1 MEEERETVIVTQP
14 EGERFAV
21 DHAGAVALHGAK
33 EQPPLLHQFGGQV
46 VHTGAPQ
53 QPLVHMVC
61 WDEDNTCGVELS
73 GRVQLAGDPEQPIAV
88 QMRHEFA
95 NVHRQE
101 LRVEP
106 LAHQLSVNTQLAQ
119 PIHHALQLRT
129 PLELRFCNP
138 WHLVSDYMLEINLG
152 NNRVIS
158 VRLTGATVA
167 TPQPCDDKGCPPA
180 QAQPD
185 HP

>member
-1 MEEERETVIVTQP
+1 
-14 EGERFAV
+14 
-21 DHAGAVALHGAK
+21 
-33 EQPPLLHQFGGQV
+33 
-46 VHTGAPQ
+46 
-53 QPLVHMVC
+53 
-61 WDEDNTCGVELS
+61 
-73 GRVQLAGDPEQPIAV
+73 
-88 QMRHEFA
+88 
-95 NVHRQE
+95 
-101 LRVEP
+101 
-106 LAHQLSVNTQLAQ
+106 VNTQLAQ

-138 WHLVSDYMLEINLG
+138 WHLVSDYILEINLG

-167 TPQPCDDKGCPPA
+167 TPQPCDNQGCPPA

>member
-1 MEEERETVIVTQP
+1 MI
-14 EGERFAV
+14 
-21 DHAGAVALHGAK
+21 
-33 EQPPLLHQFGGQV
+33 
-46 VHTGAPQ
+46 
-53 QPLVHMVC
+53 C
-61 WDEDNTCGVELS
+61 WDEDDSCRVEVS
-73 GRVQLAGDPEQPIAV
+73 GQVKLTGDAAQPIAV

-95 NVHRQE
+95 NMHRQE
-101 LRVEP
+101 LRIEP
-106 LAHQLSVNTQLAQ
+106 VDHTLNVKTALAQ

-138 WHLVSDYMLEINLG
+138 WHMVSDYMLEINLG

-167 TPQPCDDKGCPPA
+167 TPQPCNDERCPPT